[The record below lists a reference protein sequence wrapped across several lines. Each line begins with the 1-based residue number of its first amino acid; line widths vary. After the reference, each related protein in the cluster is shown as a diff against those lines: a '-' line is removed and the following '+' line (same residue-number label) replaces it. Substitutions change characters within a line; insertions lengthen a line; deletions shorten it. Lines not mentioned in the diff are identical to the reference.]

1 MYQMQGK
8 YAKIGRNSY
17 RKEFIM
23 KIYESP
29 TGSFLEFTGLDKVQA
44 PVISVVGAGGKTSL
58 IYAMSKE
65 FSNRKI
71 HHGIFTTT
79 HMWPVAEEAFRHTL
93 GSRTPS
99 GKMGPPKEEDIEK
112 LFAEKIPVLIESDG
126 SKGFPCK
133 APEAWEPVLREE
145 TTHVFGVIGAS
156 CLGKTVEESCHR
168 PGRVMELLKCSPG
181 HRLTPGDL
189 AELGASPW
197 GLKKN
202 VKPGQWF
209 GIVINQVD
217 TDWIYDEIKQIREQ
231 FRQKGVEHIFFVRM
245 MNK

>member
-1 MYQMQGK
+1 
-8 YAKIGRNSY
+8 
-17 RKEFIM
+17 M

-29 TGSFLEFTGLDKVQA
+29 TDSFLKFTGLDTVQV

-79 HMWPVAEEAFRHTL
+79 HMWPVAAEAFRHTL

-99 GKMGPPKEEDIEK
+99 GKIGPPKEEDIEK
-112 LFAEKIPVLIESDG
+112 LLAEKIPVLIEADG
-126 SKGFPCK
+126 SRGFPCK

-156 CLGKTVEESCHR
+156 CLGKTVAESCHR
-168 PGRVMELLKCSPG
+168 SGRVMELLKCGPG

-189 AELGASPW
+189 VRLGTSPE
-197 GLKKN
+197 GLKKD

-217 TDWIYDEIKQIREQ
+217 TDWMYYEIRQIREQ
-231 FRQKGVEHIFFVRM
+231 FRQKGIEHIFFVRM
-245 MNK
+245 MDK